1 MSRCVS
7 DAVVCGSQV
16 SVVEIALNG
25 EVALAIKRG
34 LAWQALICGPALIA
48 QLSKKTCLQSFTFAL
63 SFVQSTLA
71 RHV

>member
-7 DAVVCGSQV
+7 DSVVYGSQV
-16 SVVEIALNG
+16 SLVEIALNG

-34 LAWQALICGPALIA
+34 LAQQALICGPALIA

-63 SFVQSTLA
+63 NFV
-71 RHV
+71 

>member
-7 DAVVCGSQV
+7 DSVVYGSQV

-25 EVALAIKRG
+25 EVTLAIKRG
-34 LAWQALICGPALIA
+34 LAQQALICRPALIE

-63 SFVQSTLA
+63 SFVKFNPV
-71 RHV
+71 RYV